1 MVSETGSHIN
11 MIYIWKIYE
20 IRNRYSD
27 GVKIKPAR
35 MSVFVWKNRAK

>member
-11 MIYIWKIYE
+11 MIYIEKIYE

-27 GVKIKPAR
+27 RVKIKLAR
-35 MSVFVWKNRAK
+35 ISVFVWENRAK